1 MIIDY
6 LERRLSPEL
15 VLPCRHFVQRLN
27 YQKDGKVIEV
37 HPAMFIQPRW
47 IGVDLNT
54 TGHVA
59 VAAEPVSGKVMKLGK
74 NIHYNHS
81 HSLKNCTKLWKEGKL
96 WKLKK
101 YKTRERKN
109 FKTAINTISRQIVSF
124 AESLGSGIKF
134 EKLFSTRYSHPD
146 STQGLYDFSFD
157 NGSFYSLQRLVEK
170 RANERG
176 IDVLYVNP
184 AYTSKRCS
192 RCGNYGRR
200 FRKRF
205 ECPHC
210 GYVAHADV
218 NAAFNIATTTRS
230 LAIADRFAETAE
242 SVRMSKKQLRRLIR
256 LQPGTGISFAD
267 IPVPAMIDIP
277 CCENILA
284 VLEH

>member
-1 MIIDY
+1 
-6 LERRLSPEL
+6 LSIWKGGQPPEL
-15 VLPCRHFVQRLN
+15 VLSCRHFVLAVELSGN
-27 YQKDGKVIEV
+27 GKVIEV
-37 HPAMFIQPRW
+37 HPAIIVQPRW

-81 HSLKNCTKLWKEGKL
+81 HSLKNCTKLWNEGKL

-101 YKTRERKN
+101 HKTRERKH

-134 EKLFSTRYSHPD
+134 EKLFSSRYSRPD
-146 STQGLYDFSFD
+146 NMTGLYDFSFD

-176 IDVLYVNP
+176 IDVIYVNP

-192 RCGNYGRR
+192 HCGNYGRR

-218 NAAFNIATTTRS
+218 NAAFNIATTPRGLS
-230 LAIADRFAETAE
+230 IADTVGE
-242 SVRMSKKQLRRLIR
+242 SGKTKHLSKKQVRKLIR
-256 LQPGTGISFAD
+256 FQPVVDIHVTG
-267 IPVPAMIDIP
+267 IPVPVMTDLP

>member
-1 MIIDY
+1 M
-6 LERRLSPEL
+6 S
-15 VLPCRHFVQRLN
+15 
-27 YQKDGKVIEV
+27 
-37 HPAMFIQPRW
+37 PRW

-59 VAAEPVSGKVMKLGK
+59 VAADPVSGKVMKLGK
-74 NIHYNHS
+74 NIHYTHS

-101 YKTRERKN
+101 VKSRERKN

-134 EKLFSTRYSHPD
+134 EKLFSERYSLPERVR
-146 STQGLYDFSFD
+146 GLYDFSFD
-157 NGSFYSLQRLVEK
+157 NGSFFSLQRLVEK
-170 RANERG
+170 RATERG
-176 IDVLYVNP
+176 IDVIYVNP

-218 NAAFNIATTTRS
+218 NAAFNIATTTRR
-230 LAIADRFAETAE
+230 LTIPDTLTGQGEGARL
-242 SVRMSKKQLRRLIR
+242 SKKQVRKLVRF
-256 LQPGTGISFAD
+256 QPVVGFPVQTIAD
-267 IPVPAMIDIP
+267 AA

-284 VLEH
+284 VLE

>member
-1 MIIDY
+1 
-6 LERRLSPEL
+6 LERRPLTRTCFTLIAFRTAVELSE
-15 VLPCRHFVQRLN
+15 
-27 YQKDGKVIEV
+27 DGKVIEV
-37 HPAMFIQPRW
+37 HPAIFISSRW

-59 VAAEPVSGKVMKLGK
+59 VAADPVSGKVMKLGK
-74 NIHYNHS
+74 NIHDNHS
-81 HSLKNCTKLWKEGKL
+81 HSSKNCTKLWKEGKL

-101 YKTRERKN
+101 FKTRERKN

-134 EKLFSTRYSHPD
+134 EKLFSTHYALPD
-146 STQGLYDFSFD
+146 KEKGVYDFSFD

-170 RANERG
+170 RANARG
-176 IDVLYVNP
+176 IDVTYVNP

-192 RCGNYGRR
+192 HCGSYGRR
-200 FRKRF
+200 SRKRF

-218 NAAFNIATTTRS
+218 NAAFNIATTRR
-230 LAIADRFAETAE
+230 LAAVETFSEREVPDRI
-242 SVRMSKKQLRRLIR
+242 SKKQVRRLVRI
-256 LQPGTGISFAD
+256 QPAIG
-267 IPVPAMIDIP
+267 IPVQVMTDRT

-284 VLEH
+284 VLE

>member
-1 MIIDY
+1 MAF
-6 LERRLSPEL
+6 RTAAEL
-15 VLPCRHFVQRLN
+15 T
-27 YQKDGKVIEV
+27 KDGKVIEV
-37 HPAMFIQPRW
+37 HPATIMSPRW

-59 VAAEPVSGKVMKLGK
+59 VAADPVSGKVMKLGK
-74 NIHYNHS
+74 NIHYTHS

-101 YKTRERKN
+101 VKSRERKN

-134 EKLFSTRYSHPD
+134 EKLFSAHYSIPIR
-146 STQGLYDFSFD
+146 GLYDFSFD

-170 RANERG
+170 RAGERG
-176 IDVLYVNP
+176 IAVIYVNP

-218 NAAFNIATTTRS
+218 NAAFNIAATTRQ
-230 LAIADRFAETAE
+230 LAIIDTPPGREDIFCL
-242 SVRMSKKQLRRLIR
+242 SKKQVRKLARLHR
-256 LQPGTGISFAD
+256 GTC
-267 IPVPAMIDIP
+267 IPVWTLPDPACP
-277 CCENILA
+277 ENILA
-284 VLEH
+284 VLE